1 MYVLATVPRLT
12 IPRFSGRN
20 CSYVSEATSVEIC
33 PILHVLAI
41 KILDNCLTCFRNRPK
56 ATLVDTS
63 ILLSLGELASEQ
75 GRNFNKIF
83 GGYQTLPCEHFCL

>member
-41 KILDNCLTCFRNRPK
+41 KILDNCLT
-56 ATLVDTS
+56 
-63 ILLSLGELASEQ
+63 
-75 GRNFNKIF
+75 
-83 GGYQTLPCEHFCL
+83 